1 MSVFEESKKEEY
13 KFNEEEENYITKL
26 RESVKKKADYDLRRV
41 IGITK
46 RLRDKVDTG
55 TKDEFGDPIEDWDK
69 LSTNDL
75 INFFSEGSA
84 WNFFSAPIKMQ
95 AFIESSLSEVVYKYE
110 FNTILSSLTDGT
122 VAQRNATAELQA
134 QQNNFAALYKKMYAD
149 YITEVLRS
157 FDGWLRRVERVIN
170 FRQMEERMT
179 PNRNP
184 F

>member
-1 MSVFEESKKEEY
+1 
-13 KFNEEEENYITKL
+13 
-26 RESVKKKADYDLRRV
+26 
-41 IGITK
+41 
-46 RLRDKVDTG
+46 
-55 TKDEFGDPIEDWDK
+55 
-69 LSTNDL
+69 
-75 INFFSEGSA
+75 
-84 WNFFSAPIKMQ
+84 MQ

>member
-26 RESVKKKADYDLRRV
+26 RESVKKKVDYDLRRV

-84 WNFFSAPIKMQ
+84 
-95 AFIESSLSEVVYKYE
+95 
-110 FNTILSSLTDGT
+110 
-122 VAQRNATAELQA
+122 
-134 QQNNFAALYKKMYAD
+134 
-149 YITEVLRS
+149 
-157 FDGWLRRVERVIN
+157 
-170 FRQMEERMT
+170 
-179 PNRNP
+179 
-184 F
+184 